1 LKKLKKISAVFLAT
15 GLIASTSIH
24 VLANNTEKVD
34 TSNFETV
41 NLQDGLTSVK
51 NESTSLEDFQV
62 IVANFP
68 VGLSSSNIFALST
81 NIEKIINL
89 QAKST
94 LQKNLEKAMAKYEE
108 KNNQEDPIETPVV
121 KEETEVE
128 KNASETKENDVEK
141 NVPETEETKD
151 KTDKQLAYELKKA
164 EKEAAKAARLLEK
177 QERKAVQQAKKEEH
191 KVTKQAKKE
200 EHKAIQQ
207 AKKVENKAIQHVKK
221 EERKASNHEKRDRK
235 DNK

>member
-1 LKKLKKISAVFLAT
+1 MKKLKKVSAVFLAT

-51 NESTSLEDFQV
+51 NESTSLEDLQV
-62 IVANFP
+62 IVANIP
-68 VGLSSSNIFALST
+68 VGFSSSNIFALST

-89 QAKST
+89 QANST

-128 KNASETKENDVEK
+128 NNASEAKETDVEK

-164 EKEAAKAARLLEK
+164 EKEAAKEARLLEK

-191 KVTKQAKKE
+191 KVTR
-200 EHKAIQQ
+200 Q

-221 EERKASNHEKRDRK
+221 EERKASNHEKRDGK